1 MMKINITDS
10 YAFIEY
16 MLKYDIAKQCFSVQG
31 LHALYDY
38 LEELYDGADYDIN
51 AVDLCVYYSEY
62 ESLDEIIED
71 YDLNLDNKE
80 LSIDEK
86 LDLLQDYNAIS
97 IPYSK
102 RYIIFKG

>member
-16 MLKYDIAKQCFSVQG
+16 MMKYDIVKQCFSVQG

-38 LEELYDGADYDIN
+38 LEEIYDGADYDIN
-51 AVDLCVYYSEY
+51 AVDLCIYYSEY
-62 ESLDEIIED
+62 ESLDEIIQD
-71 YDLNLDNKE
+71 YDLNLRNEE
-80 LSIDEK
+80 LSIDDK
-86 LDLLQDYNAIS
+86 LDLLEDYNIIN